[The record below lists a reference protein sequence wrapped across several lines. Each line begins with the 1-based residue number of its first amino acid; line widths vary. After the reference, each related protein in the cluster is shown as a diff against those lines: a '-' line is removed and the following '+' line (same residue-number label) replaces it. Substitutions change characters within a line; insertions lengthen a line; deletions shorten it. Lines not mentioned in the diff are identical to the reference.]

1 MQDYALALLEDG
13 SAPPRATPEEELRF
27 PARSRTAQS

>member
-13 SAPPRATPEEELRF
+13 SVPQRATPEEELRF
-27 PARSRTAQS
+27 PACFRTAQS

>member
-13 SAPPRATPEEELRF
+13 SVRARQEEELRF
-27 PARSRTAQS
+27 PACFRTAQS